1 MRFAVDIDLAV
12 FLYATGKLLFTALPT
27 LRKSTPHIPALYQIE
42 NVPEASLTKAQAN
55 YFAPY
60 DEKLAAMNYRPVCSY
75 LISNYGK
82 NLTRH
87 YLNPAENSRC
97 EVVIHELTLT
107 VEGKKAFTSSCVIH
121 FHTRFTDD
129 RVLTTRNMKLKNI
142 LDNPPYWVLQE
153 CPQIDDPAKLKR
165 IHDARAQTMGRSVA
179 PPTDVDRI
187 LKDVQSE
194 HERYS
199 AYQLSVGGYLPVP
212 GEDSYALSDK
222 VNWRGIRNYF
232 NPLAQGISARIFFP
246 VAILAA
252 ALPVFARLEYAPA
265 AAHALRILGL
275 PPALAVDAIIRLCY
289 FVAGALIGYF
299 FERETFLWGCLLTY
313 LPVRLFVR
321 GDLGPIPYS
330 ALAAGV
336 AYCVAQIKK
345 RRRAVLI
352 PQPAPVI
359 RKQVTAPQ

>member
-1 MRFAVDIDLAV
+1 MRFPVDADLAV
-12 FLYATGKLLFTALPT
+12 FLYATGKILFTALPR
-27 LRKSTPHIPALYQIE
+27 LRQCAPHVPARYQIE
-42 NVPEASLTKAQAN
+42 NVPEASLTEAQAS

-60 DEKLAAMNYRPVCSY
+60 DEKLAAMNYRPVCTY

-97 EVVIHELTLT
+97 EVVIHELALT
-107 VEGKKAFTSSCVIH
+107 VEGKQTFTSSCVIH

-165 IHDARAQTMGRSVA
+165 IHDARAQTMGRPVA
-179 PPTDVDRI
+179 PPTNVDRI
-187 LKDVQSE
+187 LSDVQSE

-199 AYQLSVGGYLPVP
+199 AYQLSVGGYRPVP
-212 GEDSYALSDK
+212 GEDSYSLSDK
-222 VNWRGIRNYF
+222 VHWRGVRNYF
-232 NPLAQGISARIFFP
+232 NPFAQGISARIFFP
-246 VAILAA
+246 VAFLAA

-275 PPALAVDAIIRLCY
+275 PAEFAAQAIIRLCY
-289 FVAGALIGYF
+289 FVAGAFIGYF
-299 FERETFLWGCLLTY
+299 LEREIFLWAFLLTY
-313 LPVRLFVR
+313 VPVRLFVS
-321 GDLGPIPYS
+321 GNLGIIPYS

-336 AYCVAQIKK
+336 AYFVAQVMK

-352 PQPAPVI
+352 PQ
-359 RKQVTAPQ
+359 TAS

>member
-1 MRFAVDIDLAV
+1 MRFPVDVDLAV
-12 FLYATGKLLFTALPT
+12 FLYATGKILVTALPS
-27 LRKSTPHIPALYQIE
+27 LRKSVPHVPARYQIE
-42 NVPEASLTKAQAN
+42 NVPEASLTEAQAR

-60 DEKLAAMNYRPVCSY
+60 DEKLAAMNYRPVCTY

-87 YLNPAENSRC
+87 YVNPAESSRC
-97 EVVIHELTLT
+97 EVAIHELALT
-107 VEGKKAFTSSCVIH
+107 VAGKQTFTCSCVIH

-153 CPQIDDPAKLKR
+153 CPQIDDPSELKR
-165 IHDARAQTMGRSVA
+165 IHDARAQNMGRPVA
-179 PPTDVDRI
+179 PLTDVDRI

-199 AYQLSVGGYLPVP
+199 AYQLSVGGYEPLP
-212 GEDSYALSDK
+212 GEDSYAFSDK
-222 VNWRGIRNYF
+222 VNCRSVRNFF
-232 NPLAQGISARIFFP
+232 NPFAQGISARLFFP

-252 ALPVFARLEYAPA
+252 ALPVFGRLEYAPA
-265 AAHALRILGL
+265 VAHALRTLGL
-275 PPALAVDAIIRLCY
+275 PGEFAAQPIIRLCY

-299 FERETFLWGCLLTY
+299 LERETFLWGMLLTY
-313 LPVRLFVR
+313 IPVRLFTS
-321 GDLGPIPYS
+321 GNLGPIPYS

-352 PQPAPVI
+352 PQ
-359 RKQVTAPQ
+359 TAP